1 MKFRLTSRNH
11 LIAGIAQAQSVREPV
26 LYIEHMTI
34 DEIKLQL
41 TVSMSSG
48 ADSTILRF
56 MQMFQSGPQTVISAG
71 LLAAS
76 C

>member
-1 MKFRLTSRNH
+1 M
-11 LIAGIAQAQSVREPV
+11 

-56 MQMFQSGPQTVISAG
+56 MQMFQTGPQTVISAG